1 MDGKERISEAQ
12 PLPPPS
18 PAGPGKN
25 KHKVALSIPS
35 VLGLISVFL
44 WDYRHGHSSHT

>member
-1 MDGKERISEAQ
+1 MDRKEHISEAQ

-25 KHKVALSIPS
+25 KRKVALSIPS
-35 VLGLISVFL
+35 VAGPNLSVSVGL
-44 WDYRHGHSSHT
+44 